1 MSDRQCGQCMQRQY
15 WTSPVAGR
23 QALFY
28 WTSHLTDI
36 QPSLSAC
43 LAHRKACI
51 RSGFFEQTP
60 KNVDSN
66 LINHCNRRLRG
77 GRMVR
82 KRRMMRRLKKL
93 LSVLAVCLW
102 SLFVASAQQ
111 VTHITET
118 YLLTLTLLSW
128 SQIWTYFQFL
138 LRLIPRSAK
147 PPTIE
152 SYTHI

>member
-1 MSDRQCGQCMQRQY
+1 
-15 WTSPVAGR
+15 
-23 QALFY
+23 
-28 WTSHLTDI
+28 
-36 QPSLSAC
+36 
-43 LAHRKACI
+43 
-51 RSGFFEQTP
+51 
-60 KNVDSN
+60 
-66 LINHCNRRLRG
+66 
-77 GRMVR
+77 MVR
-82 KRRMMRRLKKL
+82 KRRLLRPSLQKL

-118 YLLTLTLLSW
+118 YLLTLTLLNW